1 MSLEQFD
8 ENVLFEYAAAVLTF
22 SGKKI
27 SRFDEKMGKNVIL
40 KKNPLKTCSIRNMNV
55 ST

>member
-22 SGKKI
+22 SEKKI
-27 SRFDEKMGKNVIL
+27 SRFDEKNV
-40 KKNPLKTCSIRNMNV
+40 KKCDFEEKSSKTSSIWM
-55 ST
+55 